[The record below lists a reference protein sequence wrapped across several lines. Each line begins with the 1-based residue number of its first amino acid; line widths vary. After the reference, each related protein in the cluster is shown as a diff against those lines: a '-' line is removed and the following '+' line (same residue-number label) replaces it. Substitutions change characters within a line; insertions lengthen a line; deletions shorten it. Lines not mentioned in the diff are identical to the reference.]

1 LNGGVFKWIEE
12 AQKSFDLIKVK
23 MIEVPILTLLN
34 FEQIFELK
42 CDASGVSIGAV
53 LSQEG

>member
-1 LNGGVFKWIEE
+1 LNGGEFKWIEE
-12 AQKSFDLIKVK
+12 AQNSFDLIKVK